1 MTVSREPLVE
11 VRQLKKYFPVTDAG
25 VLRSKTVGYV
35 KAVDGIDFDLFRG
48 ETLGLVGESGCGKTT
63 AGKALLRLIEPTG
76 GSVRFEGRDVLTLS
90 GEALRTQ
97 RRQMQFVFQDPYAS
111 LNPRM
116 TVARIVGEPLVVHG
130 LAEGA
135 DLERRI
141 RELLDMVGLRP
152 EHARRFPH
160 EFSGGQRQR
169 IGIARALA
177 LRPKLVVCDEP
188 VSALDVSIQ
197 SQILNLL
204 MTLQKSLGLTYLF
217 IAHGLAAVKHLSN
230 RVGVMYLGKLVEL
243 SEGEELYRTPPGR
256 ATLELRHQ
264 GAFRGMPLPPRVIA
278 RLDCMDHSRSSL
290 EEKGTPTSA
299 EDSPPRPPYLRISGS
314 PPPDGEGLPA
324 SSQREGFSWGT
335 TPQAPSKRAARSQ
348 SSEGSRA
355 HTDRAKN
362 AGIS

>member
-11 VRQLKKYFPVTDAG
+11 VRQLRKYFPVTDAG
-25 VLRSKTVGYV
+25 VLFSKTVGYV

-76 GSVRFEGRDVLTLS
+76 GSVRFEGRDILSLS
-90 GEALRTQ
+90 GEALRVQ

-197 SQILNLL
+197 SQVLNLL
-204 MTLQKSLGLTYLF
+204 GELQKSLGLTYLF
-217 IAHGLAAVKHLSN
+217 IAHGLAAVKHIST

-243 SEGEELYRTPPGR
+243 
-256 ATLELRHQ
+256 
-264 GAFRGMPLPPRVIA
+264 
-278 RLDCMDHSRSSL
+278 
-290 EEKGTPTSA
+290 A
-299 EDSPPRPPYLRISGS
+299 E
-314 PPPDGEGLPA
+314 GEGLYRAPRHPYTQA
-324 SSQREGFSWGT
+324 LMSAIPIPDPDAPRERILLEGDVPSPVDPPGGCRFST
-335 TPQAPSKRAARSQ
+335 RCRIARERCRAEEPLWSADAD
-348 SSEGSRA
+348 GHFVA
-355 HTDRAKN
+355 CHYPLA
-362 AGIS
+362 

>member
-63 AGKALLRLIEPTG
+63 VGKALLRLIEPTG

-141 RELLDMVGLRP
+141 QELLDMVGLRP

-243 SEGEELYRTPPGR
+243 SEGEELYRTPRHPYTQALMSAIPIPDPDAPR
-256 ATLELRHQ
+256 ERILLE
-264 GAFRGMPLPPRVIA
+264 GDVP
-278 RLDCMDHSRSSL
+278 
-290 EEKGTPTSA
+290 
-299 EDSPPRPPYLRISGS
+299 SPVN
-314 PPPDGEGLPA
+314 PPPGCRFATRCRRAREICHQEEPLW
-324 SSQREGFSWGT
+324 SSDTKWHFVACHY
-335 TPQAPSKRAARSQ
+335 PLA
-348 SSEGSRA
+348 
-355 HTDRAKN
+355 
-362 AGIS
+362 